1 MVIGSPEHDLVRLLA
16 LGGFP
21 PLARPP
27 APVDHTLLGG
37 RLTRWSAFRTR
48 RIEGDGRRGPAGG
61 YGFRIEFVEPVA
73 GPIALGYGAHFG
85 MGVFVPDGVD
95 NR

>member
-37 RLTRWSAFRTR
+37 RRTRWSAFRTR
-48 RIEGDGRRGPAGG
+48 RIEGDSRRGPAGG
-61 YGFRIEFVEPVA
+61 YGFRIEFVEPVT